1 MILMT
6 SPNTAP
12 STHTSSTQS
21 QEDAFA
27 WRHYHIGRLLFEVQR
42 DFQFRSLAQ
51 LKRLGYTD
59 ISRASISV
67 IASTSLGGT
76 RLTDIAKNLDI
87 SKQAASQMVKDLVDK
102 GYLSRTPDP
111 SDGRASLVAF
121 TDKGQQFLTHAKL
134 GVDEIEARYAAWLG
148 EQTFESLREV
158 LLDLLEHAQANP

>member
-1 MILMT
+1 MISIPSQKTPPPAEANT
-6 SPNTAP
+6 S
-12 STHTSSTQS
+12 QVDK
-21 QEDAFA
+21 DAFA
-27 WRHYHIGRLLFEVQR
+27 WRHHHIGRLLFEVQR

-51 LKRLGYTD
+51 LKSLGYTD

-111 SDGRASLVAF
+111 SDGRASLVTF

-134 GVDEIEARYAAWLG
+134 GVDEIEARYATWLG
-148 EQTFESLREV
+148 ESTFASLREV
-158 LLDLLEHAQANP
+158 LLDLLEHTQANP